1 MSGNS
6 KGEPSAKSQ
15 LPNAGAFSDFVTR
28 LLAVPH
34 SKIKAQLD
42 AEKEA
47 KRIAKSVSRVSGGR
61 AKRTQNAAPPTLPVS
76 SA

>member
-1 MSGNS
+1 MSANS
-6 KGEPSAKSQ
+6 TSSDPSAKAK

-34 SKIKAQLD
+34 SEIKAQLD

-47 KRIAKSVSRVSGGR
+47 KRIAKSASRAFGDR
-61 AKRTQNAAPPTLPVS
+61 AKHT
-76 SA
+76 